1 MHPPVATGALLVSV
15 ASRGAPALVVQSVDG
30 GSVTTVAIPDYR
42 PGQSVHRLIAA
53 GSTVVTVVIDLGGEG
68 TVWAFDKGALVRG
81 DQPVRLGTGVDAL
94 PAPPQ
99 DTARVAILSD
109 RALQTFVQDVSVN
122 GRSASPPIP
131 IPNGYT
137 PEAVITSGLV
147 LQGGN
152 ESDATTLKVWNPTFG
167 AFVNE
172 LAPGR
177 SPVFVGAAGS
187 TIAWREPGD
196 PMDEVHLHDQVT
208 GLDRAITLGLLGT
221 MTVDR
226 GTTSDA
232 ALTPDGAAMAYTLH
246 VGPHGYGVGVLD
258 VASGSVQVEAAAS
271 NPANYA
277 WSPDGRWLFADT
289 DGIFLYTRYG
299 MTVGELATRGD
310 RAAVAPTMVAVS
322 DGSS

>member
-1 MHPPVATGALLVSV
+1 
-15 ASRGAPALVVQSVDG
+15 VDG
-30 GSVTTVAIPDYR
+30 
-42 PGQSVHRLIAA
+42 L
-53 GSTVVTVVIDLGGEG
+53 
-68 TVWAFDKGALVRG
+68 
-81 DQPVRLGTGVDAL
+81 
-94 PAPPQ
+94 
-99 DTARVAILSD
+99 
-109 RALQTFVQDVSVN
+109 
-122 GRSASPPIP
+122 SASPRIVIP
-131 IPNGYT
+131 SGYT
-137 PEAVITSGLV
+137 PKAVITSGLV
-147 LQGGN
+147 LQGN
-152 ESDATTLKVWNPTFG
+152 DESDATTLKVWNPALGTF
-167 AFVNE
+167 VTE
-172 LAPGR
+172 LAAGP

-196 PMDEVHLHDQVT
+196 PMDEVHVHDQAT

-258 VASGSVQVEAAAS
+258 VASGNVQVEAAAS

-289 DGIFLYTRYG
+289 DGVSLYSRFGT
-299 MTVGELATRGD
+299 TVGELATRAD

-322 DGSS
+322 DGRS